1 MIEAQKIKELS
12 LKIFPEVLAFR
23 EDMHMHPELAFDEIR
38 TSEKITGKL
47 QEWGIPYETGIAK
60 TGIVA
65 YLKGKNPESKTIAL
79 RGDMDALPIEEKNDV
94 PYKSKTKGLMHAC
107 GHDVHTSSLLGT
119 TWILN
124 QLKDEW
130 SGTIKLFFQPSEEKL
145 PGGASVMIKEGVM
158 ENPKVEHVFGQH
170 VYPELPAG
178 QIGMRAGRYMAS
190 ADEIYLEVIGKGGHG
205 ALPHYNIDPVLATA
219 QFLVNVQQVI
229 SRNAPPIVPTVLSFG
244 KINSDGGAT
253 NVIPDSVKVEGTFR
267 TFDEEWREKAHQRIR
282 EVAEG
287 IALSSGATF
296 NLEIRK
302 GYPFLQND
310 NELTAKAMLWAK
322 DFWGAENVHELEMR
336 MTAEDFAYFSQ
347 EAPALFYRLGV
358 GNPEKGITYPVH
370 SPHFDIDKKALEL
383 SPGWMAYLA
392 LKDLQE

>member
-1 MIEAQKIKELS
+1 MIDINEIKTLS
-12 LKIFPEVLAFR
+12 KKIFPEVLAFR
-23 EDMHMHPELAFDEIR
+23 EDMHMHPELAFNENR
-38 TSEKITGKL
+38 TSQKVTEKL
-47 QEWGIPYETGIAK
+47 DEWGIPYKSGVAK

-65 YLKGKNPESKTIAL
+65 YLKGKNPESRTIAL

-119 TWILN
+119 AWILN
-124 QLKDEW
+124 ELKDEW

-158 ENPKVEHVFGQH
+158 ENPKVEHIFGQH

-178 QIGMRAGRYMAS
+178 QIGMRPGSYMAS
-190 ADEIYLEVIGKGGHG
+190 ADEVYLEVVGKGGHG
-205 ALPHYNIDPVLATA
+205 ALPHYNIDPIIATA
-219 QFLVNVQQVI
+219 QFLITVQQVI
-229 SRNAPPIVPTVLSFG
+229 SRNAPPVVPTVLSFG

-253 NVIPDSVKVEGTFR
+253 NVIPEKVHVEGTFR
-267 TFDEEWREKAHQRIR
+267 TFDEEWREKAHERIR
-282 EVAEG
+282 EVAKG
-287 IALSSGATF
+287 IELATGATF
-296 NLEIRK
+296 NLEIRR
-302 GYPFLQND
+302 GYPFVYND
-310 NELTAKAMLWAK
+310 EELTEKAMQWAK

-347 EAPALFYRLGV
+347 KAPALFYRLGV
-358 GNPEKGITYPVH
+358 GNPEKGISYPVH
-370 SPHFDIDKKALEL
+370 SPHFDIDKKALEQ

-392 LKDLQE
+392 LKDLE